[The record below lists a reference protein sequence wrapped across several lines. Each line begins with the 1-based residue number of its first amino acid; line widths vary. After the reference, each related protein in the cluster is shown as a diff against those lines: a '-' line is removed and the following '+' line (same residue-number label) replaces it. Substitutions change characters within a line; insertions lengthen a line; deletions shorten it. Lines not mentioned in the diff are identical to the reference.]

1 MHVDEFIVD
10 PDTDEYASFFLL
22 LARLE
27 ARLIL
32 KFKKQIQKYNSSVP
46 IKANGIV

>member
-32 KFKKQIQKYNSSVP
+32 KFKKQIQK
-46 IKANGIV
+46 I